1 MDGKLED
8 EEISFWDKKPIFRG
22 ELLVFGRVVRIGNP
36 FYTWIILKTSHF
48 VWSAGLPGNI
58 PKGNLETTEF
68 TNQCATLDTL
78 DLQPV
83 MPQSLF

>member
-22 ELLVFGRVVRIGNP
+22 ELLVF
-36 FYTWIILKTSHF
+36 YTWIILKTSQF
-48 VWSAGLPGNI
+48 VWSAGLPGNL

-83 MPQSLF
+83 MPQSLFKPKSLIKNN